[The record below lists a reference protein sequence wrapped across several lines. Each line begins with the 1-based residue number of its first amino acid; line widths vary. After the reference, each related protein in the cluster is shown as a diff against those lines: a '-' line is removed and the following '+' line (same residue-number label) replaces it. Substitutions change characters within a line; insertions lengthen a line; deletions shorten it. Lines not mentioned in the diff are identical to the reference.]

1 MRIDDAIAE
10 IDIVLKERI
19 DPTVQRMENGVE
31 PFDLDETFES
41 LIMLADTKARLR
53 DVESRLNT
61 LMVEYMRHEGEKVI
75 MRGEYTAE
83 RKVSSSRKNWQHGTL
98 IEAIVNV
105 SLSEELGSV
114 VDANTGEVVDLT
126 YISRPLIDSVVE
138 NLSRAA
144 AIREWRV
151 KDLRAL
157 VPGLNPDDFCEVEKA
172 ERVSI
177 RKKN

>member
-1 MRIDDAIAE
+1 MKIDDALTE
-10 IDIVLKERI
+10 IDLVLKEKI
-19 DPTVQRMENGVE
+19 DPVIQRIENGVE
-31 PFDLDETFES
+31 KFDVDEAFEA
-41 LIMLADTKARLR
+41 LIMFTDTKARLR
-53 DVESRLNT
+53 DVESRLNN

-75 MRGEYTAE
+75 FRGDYSAE
-83 RKVSSSRKNWQHGTL
+83 RKMNSSRKNWQHGTL
-98 IEAIVNV
+98 IEAVVNV
-105 SLSEELGSV
+105 SLSQELGSV
-114 VDANTGEVVDLT
+114 VDTNTGEVVDLT
-126 YISRPLIDSVVE
+126 HVARPLIDSVVE

-177 RKKN
+177 KRKY